1 MLTCASSTELR
12 NQSEKDYALMV
23 LNALKEDA
31 YPEMDIVKCTKKENR
46 DRGVSRWAID
56 LLIQRIIS
64 SSQYEDMRMIF
75 ADIEGQLYSKM
86 QFTTT
91 VDETYRDF
99 ALAYKTVKDTEWC
112 FADDMNY
119 TIYEGSY

>member
-1 MLTCASSTELR
+1 MLTCKSSTELR

-31 YPEMDIVKCTKKENR
+31 YPEMDVISCTKKENR
-46 DRGVSRWAID
+46 DRGVARWAID

-119 TIYEGSY
+119 TIYEGS